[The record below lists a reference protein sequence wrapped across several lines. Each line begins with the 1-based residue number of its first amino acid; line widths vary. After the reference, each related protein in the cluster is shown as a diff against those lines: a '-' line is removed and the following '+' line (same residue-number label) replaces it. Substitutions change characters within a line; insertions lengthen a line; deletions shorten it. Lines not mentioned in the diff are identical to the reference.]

1 MPAAQMLWEPP
12 NVKQTQMY
20 AFKKH
25 IEWNYNVSLD
35 GYAALHQ
42 WSIDN
47 IPQFWEEVWE
57 WTDRP
62 VVASRKWDKIPTAH
76 SGRPPRSVG
85 VDHVGKRYLV
95 NALLMNNVAATDDMM
110 HHISFNMVIVIDLTV
125 PMQAI
130 PAWFEGA
137 RLNWAENMLRPE
149 FRTSGKVALIQVVE
163 PEPAAPLSYTQLS
176 YASLYS
182 IVHSTSLALSARG
195 IQAGDILGY
204 YGPTS
209 LASVVFCLAATSL
222 GAIWSSAAS
231 DFGSKGVLERFEQFG
246 DKLFGIVCVDGVRY
260 NGKRIDQRKKVNEVL
275 EGLQKNRGGRALPV
289 ILVDYLQEGLPEPIE
304 EGWMSESMLRSEGEE
319 LKSKAAMDFYQTS
332 FDHPLWVLFSS
343 GTTGKPKP
351 IVHRSGGMLLQSKKE
366 HIIHG
371 DLSENDVFFYYT
383 TPGWMMYNYLISGL
397 QTGATVIVYDGSPLW
412 KPELLWRMADELA
425 VTIFGTSAKYIDVLS
440 KGYAPNQ
447 HFKLAALRQVLSTGS
462 PLKPESF
469 VWVYEN
475 IKKDILLGSIT
486 GGELSAMV
494 WLVSLVSGVDD
505 CGLKTGTDIC
515 SLFAGHNAM
524 LPVYEGEIQS
534 LGLGMA
540 VESYSEDGKSLPRG
554 KQGEL
559 VCTKPFPCMPVYFWN
574 DEGNARYHA
583 SYFDKFEGVWA
594 HGDFCIITPSQKGNG
609 GGLLMLGRS
618 DGVGNPSGVRFGS
631 SEIYEVMD
639 TFPSSIILDALVV
652 GQKTQGSADE
662 RVLLFVKVAS
672 GQVLTNELVK
682 EIKLK
687 IRSARSARHV
697 PERII
702 EVKDVP
708 YTINGKKVEI
718 PIKKLLSGAPL
729 NSINFATLSN
739 PECLEEYVQLGQK
752 LRAEVA

>member
-1 MPAAQMLWEPP
+1 MATAQMLWEPQ
-12 NVKQTQMY
+12 NVEQTQMY

-25 IEWNYNVSLD
+25 IEGKYNVSLD
-35 GYAALHQ
+35 DYAALHQ

-62 VVASRKWDKIPTAH
+62 VVASRKWDK
-76 SGRPPRSVG
+76 
-85 VDHVGKRYLV
+85 
-95 NALLMNNVAATDDMM
+95 
-110 HHISFNMVIVIDLTV
+110 VIDLTV

-149 FRTSGKVALIQVVE
+149 FRTSEKIALIQVVE
-163 PEPAAPLSYTQLS
+163 PEPTAPLSYTRVS

-182 IVHSTSLALSARG
+182 IVHSTSLALSAKG
-195 IQAGDILGY
+195 LKPGDILGY

-246 DKLFGIVCVDGVRY
+246 DNLFGIVCVDGVRY
-260 NGKRIDQRKKVNEVL
+260 NGKRIDQRKKVNEIL
-275 EGLQKNRGGRALPV
+275 EGLQKNRGERALPV
-289 ILVDYLQEGLPEPIE
+289 ILVDYLQEGLPEPSQ
-304 EGWMSESMLRSEGEE
+304 EGWTSELTLRSEGEE
-319 LKSKAAMDFYQTS
+319 TKRKSGAEMKFYQTN

-366 HIIHG
+366 HMIHG
-371 DLSENDVFFYYT
+371 DLSEKDVFFYYT

-397 QTGATVIVYDGSPLW
+397 QTGASVIVYDGSPLW
-412 KPELLWRMADELA
+412 KPELLWQMADELA
-425 VTIFGTSAKYIDVLS
+425 VSVFGTSAKYIDVLS
-440 KGYAPNQ
+440 KGYSPNQ
-447 HFKLAALRQVLSTGS
+447 QFELAALRQVLSTGS

-475 IKKDILLGSIT
+475 IKKNILLGSIT
-486 GGELSAMV
+486 G
-494 WLVSLVSGVDD
+494 
-505 CGLKTGTDIC
+505 GTDIC

-534 LGLGMA
+534 LGLGTTYLTVA

-554 KQGEL
+554 EQGDL

-583 SYFDKFEGVWA
+583 SYFDKFEDVWA
-594 HGDFCIITPSQKGNG
+594 HGDFCVITPSQKGNG

-618 DGVGNPSGVRFGS
+618 DGVLNPSGVRFGS

-639 TFPSSIILDALVV
+639 TFPSSIISDALVV
-652 GQKTQGSADE
+652 GQKTQDGADE
-662 RVLLFVKVAS
+662 RVVLFVKIAS
-672 GQVLTNELVK
+672 GQALTDELVK

-697 PERII
+697 PERIV
-702 EVKDVP
+702 EVTDVP
-708 YTINGKKVEI
+708 YTVNGKKVEI
-718 PIKKLLSGAPL
+718 PIKKLLTGAPIS
-729 NSINFATLSN
+729 SINFATLSN